1 MDNILEQTLA
11 ALSVRHTRSYVA
23 KVYEDDPDRDNLLG
37 VSRMLR
43 LFGIESTGYMCD
55 DVEMLF
61 GEATPFIAAMGRSF
75 SLVMSIDKEHALLKE
90 PKGVRRI
97 ETREF
102 LSEWTGA
109 VLLLEKKADACEPD
123 IENHI
128 RNSRN
133 ELIKRVVM
141 ALSLFALVIMGGCNL
156 VIQSGIGECLL
167 FVLNIIAT
175 SICVLLL
182 EKQIKGNSK
191 LGDKVCSTFKKG
203 GCDSILDS
211 DAAKPFLSMSWSE
224 IGLGYFMTNTLLM
237 LIVPESI
244 PFIAIIVLLSLPVS
258 IWSLGYQAIRK
269 KWCLLCVLVQLCVIM
284 QCAVIISFGMIAI
297 TSQGFNLLWPLL
309 VYSTVI
315 ITLHYGVRIHE
326 IRNKEHSDLRR
337 IRRIVTDSEVFEHLL
352 KQQTHYEVS
361 EQDSSIIIG
370 NPGAPNTIT
379 LFSNPYCKPCSEAH
393 GMIRDL
399 LKRTQQYKVQ
409 YIFTSFDRYLARDSL
424 FLISSFFSHP
434 DSFASVLDG
443 WFLERKTT
451 TNRIDRQQR
460 VTLDMTEFQREYSNH
475 IRWARDNG
483 IAATPTILVNGYKLP
498 SWYSIVDLYYIDL

>member
-1 MDNILEQTLA
+1 MDTILEQTLV

-102 LSEWTGA
+102 LCEWTGA

-211 DAAKPFLSMSWSE
+211 DAAKPFLSMSW
-224 IGLGYFMTNTLLM
+224 
-237 LIVPESI
+237 
-244 PFIAIIVLLSLPVS
+244 
-258 IWSLGYQAIRK
+258 
-269 KWCLLCVLVQLCVIM
+269 
-284 QCAVIISFGMIAI
+284 
-297 TSQGFNLLWPLL
+297 
-309 VYSTVI
+309 
-315 ITLHYGVRIHE
+315 
-326 IRNKEHSDLRR
+326 
-337 IRRIVTDSEVFEHLL
+337 
-352 KQQTHYEVS
+352 
-361 EQDSSIIIG
+361 
-370 NPGAPNTIT
+370 
-379 LFSNPYCKPCSEAH
+379 
-393 GMIRDL
+393 
-399 LKRTQQYKVQ
+399 
-409 YIFTSFDRYLARDSL
+409 
-424 FLISSFFSHP
+424 
-434 DSFASVLDG
+434 
-443 WFLERKTT
+443 
-451 TNRIDRQQR
+451 
-460 VTLDMTEFQREYSNH
+460 
-475 IRWARDNG
+475 
-483 IAATPTILVNGYKLP
+483 
-498 SWYSIVDLYYIDL
+498 